1 MFPSILAKIFHGRTK
16 EREQAMYLIVGLG
29 NPGNRYRATRHNIGF
44 MVLEKLATK
53 LEVDLRQKS
62 FNALWGKGKIAS
74 KNVILAMPQTYM
86 NLSGNAVRQLHAFFK
101 TEISNLIVIHDD
113 LDLSFWS
120 VRLKT
125 GGGNAGHKGLAS
137 IEENLGS
144 SEFMRIR
151 LGIGKP
157 VDKSRIEGY
166 VLEPF
171 GKEELSVLPEIIQW
185 AADAATEIVLSGMQT
200 AIGNYQTKNI
210 SNFFKKE
217 DK

>member
-1 MFPSILAKIFHGRTK
+1 MFPSILAKIFPGLTK

-113 LDLSFWS
+113 LDLSFGS

-185 AADAATEIVLSGMQT
+185 AADAATEIVSSGMQT

-217 DK
+217 D